1 MFDLFIEKMYICH
14 RILNLCN
21 TMYHYQP
28 SPLPNTRVDVADILR
43 GIAIAGIILIHF
55 LEHMGFYVYPV
66 KPTALDTAIWDTVF
80 FMLAGKMYGI
90 FAMLFG
96 LSFYIQHDNQAKK
109 GVDFRPRFVW
119 RMILLAAWGVLDLV
133 FYNGDILLL
142 YAICGLLVIPLIR
155 LSNKVL
161 AGIAIFLMLQP
172 VELIYIFLGLL
183 NPDLRPL
190 HLGSGLLYRSLT
202 EIQTNGSFIDVAMA
216 SVTDGFL
223 ANLLWTIENGRMT
236 QTIFFFVLGIIVG
249 RMRLLYDEG
258 DNRTLW
264 KRIMGVSLVAFAVIC
279 PLAIYVPGWMDNVC
293 VSNSLKVML
302 TMWRN
307 FTMLCFY
314 VAGFAWLF
322 HCTEKGKKLMAVA
335 PYGKMSLTNYISQSI
350 IGSFIFYNWGLGWYD
365 SSGHT
370 YSLLMGAMVVV
381 AQFFFCHWWMKH
393 HKRGP
398 LEEIW
403 RKATW
408 I

>member
-1 MFDLFIEKMYICH
+1 MYP
-14 RILNLCN
+14 
-21 TMYHYQP
+21 YQP

-155 LSNKVL
+155 LSNKML

-236 QTIFFFVLGIIVG
+236 QTLFFFVLGIIVG

-264 KRIMGVSLVAFAVIC
+264 KRIMGV
-279 PLAIYVPGWMDNVC
+279 P
-293 VSNSLKVML
+293 
-302 TMWRN
+302 
-307 FTMLCFY
+307 
-314 VAGFAWLF
+314 
-322 HCTEKGKKLMAVA
+322 
-335 PYGKMSLTNYISQSI
+335 
-350 IGSFIFYNWGLGWYD
+350 
-365 SSGHT
+365 
-370 YSLLMGAMVVV
+370 
-381 AQFFFCHWWMKH
+381 
-393 HKRGP
+393 
-398 LEEIW
+398 
-403 RKATW
+403 
-408 I
+408 

>member
-1 MFDLFIEKMYICH
+1 MYQ
-14 RILNLCN
+14 
-21 TMYHYQP
+21 YHP
-28 SPLPNTRVDVADILR
+28 SPLPNTRVDAADILR

-55 LEHMGFYVYPV
+55 LEHMGFYLYPV
-66 KPTALDTAIWDTVF
+66 KPTPIDTAIWDTVF

-96 LSFYIQHDNQAKK
+96 LSFFIQHDNQAQK
-109 GVDFRPRFVW
+109 GLDFRPRFVW
-119 RMILLAAWGVLDLV
+119 RMILLATWGVIDLV

-142 YAICGLLVIPLIR
+142 YAICGLMVIPFIR
-155 LSNKVL
+155 LSNKTL
-161 AGIAIFLMLQP
+161 SGIAIFLMLQP
-172 VELIYIFLGLL
+172 VELVYIVLGLL

-190 HLGSGLLYRSLT
+190 YLGSGEYYQIMT
-202 EIQTNGSFIDVAMA
+202 DIQINGSFFEVAKV
-216 SVTDGFL
+216 SVTDGFW
-223 ANLLWTIENGRMT
+223 ANILWTIEYGRMT
-236 QTIFFFVLGIIVG
+236 QTIFYFVLGILVG

-258 DNRTLW
+258 DNRLLW
-264 KRIMGVSLVAFAVIC
+264 KKVMGVALVVFAIIC
-279 PLAIYVPGWMDNVC
+279 PLVNYVPELIDNVC

-302 TMWRN
+302 SMWRN
-307 FTMLCFY
+307 FAMLCFY
-314 VAGFAWLF
+314 IAGITWLF

-365 SSGHT
+365 SSSHT
-370 YSLLMGAMVVV
+370 YSLLMGITVVV
-381 AQFFFCHWWMKH
+381 VQFFFCRWWMKH

>member
-1 MFDLFIEKMYICH
+1 
-14 RILNLCN
+14 
-21 TMYHYQP
+21 
-28 SPLPNTRVDVADILR
+28 
-43 GIAIAGIILIHF
+43 
-55 LEHMGFYVYPV
+55 
-66 KPTALDTAIWDTVF
+66 
-80 FMLAGKMYGI
+80 
-90 FAMLFG
+90 
-96 LSFYIQHDNQAKK
+96 
-109 GVDFRPRFVW
+109 
-119 RMILLAAWGVLDLV
+119 
-133 FYNGDILLL
+133 
-142 YAICGLLVIPLIR
+142 
-155 LSNKVL
+155 
-161 AGIAIFLMLQP
+161 
-172 VELIYIFLGLL
+172 
-183 NPDLRPL
+183 
-190 HLGSGLLYRSLT
+190 
-202 EIQTNGSFIDVAMA
+202 
-216 SVTDGFL
+216 
-223 ANLLWTIENGRMT
+223 LLWTIENGRMT
-236 QTIFFFVLGIIVG
+236 QTLFFFVLGIIVG

-370 YSLLMGAMVVV
+370 YSLLMGAMVVI
-381 AQFFFCHWWMKH
+381 AQFFFCRWWMKH

>member
-1 MFDLFIEKMYICH
+1 MYQ
-14 RILNLCN
+14 
-21 TMYHYQP
+21 YQP
-28 SPLPNTRVDVADILR
+28 SPLPNTRVDAADILR

-55 LEHMGFYVYPV
+55 LEHMGFYLYPV
-66 KPTALDTAIWDTVF
+66 KPTPVDTAIWDTVF

-96 LSFYIQHDNQAKK
+96 LSFFIQHDNQAKK

-119 RMILLAAWGVLDLV
+119 RMILLAAWGVIDLV

-142 YAICGLLVIPLIR
+142 YAICGLLVIPFIR
-155 LSNKVL
+155 LSNKTL

-172 VELIYIFLGLL
+172 VELVYIILGLL

-190 HLGSGLLYRSLT
+190 YLGSGEYYRMMT
-202 EIQTNGSFIDVAMA
+202 EVQINGSFLEVAKV
-216 SVTDGFL
+216 SITKGFW
-223 ANLLWTIENGRMT
+223 ANLVWTIEYGRMT
-236 QTIFFFVLGIIVG
+236 QTVFYFVLGILVG

-258 DNRTLW
+258 DNRLLW
-264 KRIMGVSLVAFAVIC
+264 KKVMGVALVAFAVIC

-370 YSLLMGAMVVV
+370 YSLLMGAMVVI
-381 AQFFFCHWWMKH
+381 AQFFFCRWWMKH

>member
-1 MFDLFIEKMYICH
+1 MYQ
-14 RILNLCN
+14 
-21 TMYHYQP
+21 YQP
-28 SPLPNTRVDVADILR
+28 SPLPNTRVDAADILR

-55 LEHMGFYVYPV
+55 LEHMGFYLYPV
-66 KPTALDTAIWDTVF
+66 KPTPVDTAIWDTVF

-96 LSFYIQHDNQAKK
+96 LSFFIQHDNQAKK

-119 RMILLAAWGVLDLV
+119 RMILLAAWGVIDLV

-142 YAICGLLVIPLIR
+142 YAICGLLVIPFIR
-155 LSNKVL
+155 LSNKTL

-190 HLGSGLLYRSLT
+190 YLGSGEYYRMMT
-202 EIQTNGSFIDVAMA
+202 EVQINGSFLEVAKV
-216 SVTDGFL
+216 SITKGFW
-223 ANLLWTIENGRMT
+223 ANLVWTIEYGRMT
-236 QTIFFFVLGIIVG
+236 QTVFYFVLGILVG

-258 DNRTLW
+258 DNRLLW
-264 KRIMGVSLVAFAVIC
+264 KKVMGVALVAFAIIC
-279 PLAIYVPGWMDNVC
+279 PLVNYVPEFTGNVC
-293 VSNSLKVML
+293 VSNSLNVML
-302 TMWRN
+302 SMWRN
-307 FTMLCFY
+307 FAMLCFY
-314 VAGFAWLF
+314 VAGITWLF
-322 HCTEKGKKLMAVA
+322 HSTEKGKKLMVVA

-350 IGSFIFYNWGLGWYD
+350 VGSFIFYNWGLGWYD
-365 SSGHT
+365 SSSHT
-370 YSLLMGAMVVV
+370 YSLLMGITVVV
-381 AQFFFCHWWMKH
+381 AQFFFCRWWMKH